1 MAWWLPLTVLVV
13 GGSLAALIALLVPRR
28 ARRAVAAGAHPI
40 PPIVPIVHVGSIIVA
55 VLAGAGALFAAGTAL
70 LSPAVSTRLPF
81 RAFWPQTLPTVQIE
95 QGPTATVVDGMIDQ
109 GTAVIEGLSAG
120 TRALLAG
127 ELLAQGAVAA
137 VVPITLAIVCAQL
150 RRRQPFAPSV
160 ARWGRI
166 TAITVAVGGIA
177 QQVLADVA
185 GYRVAEEA
193 LRVTGWSVEESFHL
207 EETGGLDGTGLPIPE
222 FALDVQFAPIGL
234 ALAIWAITELIAAG
248 ARMQAENARLRADTD
263 GLV

>member
-1 MAWWLPLTVLVV
+1 MGAWFPIAVLTA
-13 GGSLAALIALLVPRR
+13 GGALAALAAFLIPLR
-28 ARRAVAAGAHPI
+28 ARRTAATGAHPV
-40 PPIVPIVHVGSIIVA
+40 PAIVQVGSIVVA
-55 VLAGAGALFAAGTAL
+55 VLAGAGSLFAAGIAL
-70 LSPAVSTRLPF
+70 FSPEVSTRVPF
-81 RAFWPQTLPTVQIE
+81 RAFWPQTLPTVRIE
-95 QGPTATVVDGMIDQ
+95 HGPTAAVVDGMIDQ
-109 GTAVIEGLSAG
+109 GSAVIEGLSMG
-120 TRALLAG
+120 TRILLAS
-127 ELLAQGAVAA
+127 EIVAQGAVAA

-160 ARWGRI
+160 VRWGRI
-166 TAITVAVGGIA
+166 TAITVAIGGIA

-193 LRVTGWSVEESFHL
+193 LRVTAWSVEDPFFL

-234 ALAIWAITELIAAG
+234 ALAIWAISELLAAG

>member
-1 MAWWLPLTVLVV
+1 MGAWFPIAVLTA
-13 GGSLAALIALLVPRR
+13 GGALAALAAFLIPLR
-28 ARRAVAAGAHPI
+28 ARRTAATGAHPV
-40 PPIVPIVHVGSIIVA
+40 PAIVPIVQVGSIVVA
-55 VLAGAGALFAAGTAL
+55 VLAGAGSLFAAGIAL
-70 LSPAVSTRLPF
+70 FSPEVSTRVPF
-81 RAFWPQTLPTVQIE
+81 RPFWPQTLPTVRIE
-95 QGPTATVVDGMIDQ
+95 HGPPATVVDGMIDQ
-109 GTAVIEGLSAG
+109 GSAVIEGLSTG
-120 TRALLAG
+120 TRILLAS
-127 ELLAQGAVAA
+127 EILAQGAVAA
-137 VVPITLAIVCAQL
+137 VVPITLAIICAQL

-166 TAITVAVGGIA
+166 TAITVAIGGIA

-193 LRVTGWSVEESFHL
+193 LRVTGWSVEDPFFR

-222 FALDVQFAPIGL
+222 FAFDVQFAPIGL